1 MDVLELERIEASL
14 TNPDDPA
21 EVTLVA
27 EVAGVGKTHR
37 LASGQ
42 TLTWTPEA
50 LRKFAPSLIGKP
62 VNVRLDRDATAEDD
76 DSEPTGH
83 STSVIGA
90 ITKSVYDEASQAV
103 RVEASL
109 WRHYFGST
117 VARLKNIG
125 SRLQVSIEMLY
136 SAATAIAN
144 SDGSITPTEGEFS
157 GLGIVRVGADPRNR
171 VLLLASLAEDE
182 ASREESVTDRKA
194 IMARFERF
202 IFGEDAESNS
212 DTPPVDEEADNKVI
226 DASQADADPEEDAAL
241 ATELT
246 DEQKAAERAELLA
259 EIQPQLD
266 AAAAIKAERDA
277 LLAEKTEREQ
287 GAAKDALA
295 ASRAEELETILPVKT
310 DAGKTRRLAAVRE
323 LDEAA
328 YEALKAE
335 LVEAAEPKGGIHSD
349 AEAHAAQD
357 EPDAAA
363 EAELQAKYRAEM
375 HAAQGNAAPDKE

>member
-1 MDVLELERIEASL
+1 
-14 TNPDDPA
+14 
-21 EVTLVA
+21 
-27 EVAGVGKTHR
+27 
-37 LASGQ
+37 
-42 TLTWTPEA
+42 
-50 LRKFAPSLIGKP
+50 
-62 VNVRLDRDATAEDD
+62 
-76 DSEPTGH
+76 
-83 STSVIGA
+83 
-90 ITKSVYDEASQAV
+90 VYDESSQAV

-182 ASREESVTDRKA
+182 ASRKESDTDKST
-194 IMARFERF
+194 IMARLERF
-202 IFGEDAESNS
+202 LFGEDTEHVFKPEA
-212 DTPPVDEEADNKVI
+212 TPEADNKEI
-226 DASQADADPEEDAAL
+226 DASQADADHEEDAAL
-241 ATELT
+241 ATELSE
-246 DEQKAAERAELLA
+246 EQKAALRAEILA
-259 EIQPQLD
+259 ELKPQLD
-266 AAAAIKAERDA
+266 AADEAAAIKAERDA
-277 LLAEKTEREQ
+277 LLAEKN
-287 GAAKDALA
+287 AAELNASKDAIA

-310 DAGKTRRLAAVRE
+310 DAGKARRLAAVRE

-363 EAELQAKYRAEM
+363 EAEKIAKYRAEAL
-375 HAAQGNAAPDKE
+375 AAQGIAAQDKE